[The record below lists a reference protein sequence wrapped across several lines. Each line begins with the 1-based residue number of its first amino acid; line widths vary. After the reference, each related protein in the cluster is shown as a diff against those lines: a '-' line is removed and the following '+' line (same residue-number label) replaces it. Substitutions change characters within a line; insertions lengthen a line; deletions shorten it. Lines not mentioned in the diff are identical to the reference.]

1 MDNLLIQWLNL
12 NDYIEENID
21 IISIKE
27 REKLIN
33 ELEKLTQE
41 IINN

>member
-1 MDNLLIQWLNL
+1 MDNLLIQWSNL
-12 NDYIEENID
+12 NDYIEENIN

-27 REKLIN
+27 REKLID

-41 IINN
+41 IIN